1 MLSASFDEALG
12 IVVTVADG
20 LASVEEFDAYLANF
34 GPLVKKSRARHGRC
48 LHLVDAEN
56 NPIQTRDVFEHMA
69 QTSRRLNAMRDGD
82 RSAII
87 LQSALA
93 KMQIDRYGHARQKQ
107 FFTDRQSAI
116 NWLLEEVVP

>member
-1 MLSASFDEALG
+1 MLSASFDADNG

-20 LASVEEFDAYLANF
+20 LASVEEFDAYLAEF
-34 GPLVKKSRARHGRC
+34 GPLVQKSRARHGRC
-48 LHLVDAEN
+48 LHLVDAEK
-56 NPIQTRDVFEHMA
+56 NPIQSRDVFDYMA
-69 QTSRRLNAMRDGD
+69 ETSKRLNAMRDGD

-107 FFTDRQSAI
+107 FFSDRQSAI
-116 NWLLEEVVP
+116 NWLLEEVAP